1 MEALIID
8 QKKCDRSPNC
18 AAKKVCP
25 ASAIYKFEGD
35 YIIEN
40 SICLRCKKC
49 VRTCPKS
56 AVKVFE
62 S

>member
-1 MEALIID
+1 MEALLID
-8 QKKCDRSPNC
+8 QNKCDRSPNC
-18 AAKKVCP
+18 VAKKICP
-25 ASAIYKFEGD
+25 ASAVYEFEGE

-49 VRTCPKS
+49 VRACPHS
-56 AVKVFE
+56 AIKIVE